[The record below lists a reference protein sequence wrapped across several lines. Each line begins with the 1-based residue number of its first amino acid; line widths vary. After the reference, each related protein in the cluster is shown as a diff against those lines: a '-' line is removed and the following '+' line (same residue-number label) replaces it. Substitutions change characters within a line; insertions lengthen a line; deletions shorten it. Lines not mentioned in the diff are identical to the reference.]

1 MTKNLNK
8 ILDNSFNFVLK
19 KNIDSA
25 SMISLIK
32 SKTVIKQ
39 EEEEESKRTFITKL
53 DFKAV
58 QNQMINNQ
66 LINDLIIHNGDL
78 EILKENLKEIFN
90 DEHIYQSIET
100 TKHNSYFSKF
110 EFKDNLVVG
119 EIDLNLVT
127 QLLTNNLL
135 SEESKKELLS
145 IQEDDENQQN
155 NDEVENQQDNDEKQ
169 EEVSIITEFQF
180 TMKWLIVAGIV
191 IGLFIIIFLIIKK
204 NNNKINNL
212 SKLNTT
218 IKYISNLSDDSITSS
233 IVDLGTEL

>member
-155 NDEVENQQDNDEKQ
+155 NDKNQQDNDEKQ

-212 SKLNTT
+212 SKLNTN